1 VRSLWFL
8 ESGKLEW
15 RDADEP
21 TLRGPGEAI
30 VRPTAVAACDLD
42 RAVVAGLAPIPGPFA
57 IGHEFAGE
65 VVDVGD
71 GVTSFAPGDRVAVSF
86 QIYCGE
92 CDRCARGLTANCQG
106 EGVPYRAMYGFGA
119 LGGHEWGGAFSDLV
133 RVPFAERMLFRVP
146 EGVEP
151 ATLAT
156 ASDNITD
163 GWRTVAPAL
172 EGAHAGAEV
181 LVVGGWAASIPL
193 YAVDV
198 ARALGAAR
206 VVYVDADASRRAAAE
221 AYGAETIAELPERKV
236 GRFGVT
242 VDASG
247 MPEGLAVALR
257 STEPGGVCTSIG
269 IYYAPVPVPL
279 LEMYDNGI
287 TFVIGRPHVGPM
299 LPRVIDLVASG
310 RIDPDR
316 IRTTVSWDQVAEALI
331 DPPTKLVAI
340 P

>member
-1 VRSLWFL
+1 MRSLWFV
-8 ESGKLEW
+8 EPGKLEW
-15 RDADEP
+15 RDVEEP
-21 TLRGPGEAI
+21 RLHGPGEAL

-42 RAVVAGLAPIPGPFA
+42 GAVVRGGAPIPGPYAF
-57 IGHEFAGE
+57 GHEFAGE
-65 VVDVGD
+65 VVEVGD
-71 GVTSFAPGDRVAVSF
+71 EVTSFAPGDRVAVSF
-86 QIYCGE
+86 QIFCGV
-92 CDRCARGLTANCQG
+92 CDRCRRGLTANCQG

-133 RVPFAERMLFRVP
+133 RVPFAEVMLFPVP
-146 EGVEP
+146 EEVEP

-163 GWRTVAPAL
+163 GWSRVAPAL

-206 VVYVDADASRRAAAE
+206 VVYIDGNPERRAAAE
-221 AYGAETIAELPERKV
+221 SYGAETVEVLPERKA

-269 IYYAPVPVPL
+269 IYYAPTPVPL

-287 TFVIGRPHVGPM
+287 TFVTGRPHVGPM

-316 IRTTVSWDQVAEALI
+316 IRTTVPWDEAADVLV
-331 DPPTKLVAI
+331 DPPTKLVAVR
-340 P
+340 